1 MKFKKLLGILT
12 SMALSSLICTLAVVL
27 PAHAISNTQSNT
39 TTTTTTSSS
48 RTDAPSSTALKSAL
62 NGYRWAVKHGQVNK
76 ASVLTVV
83 DFTKPSFEKR
93 LWVIDLKNGRVL
105 MHMHVAQGRNTGA
118 IYAKRFSNNPGSHES
133 SPGLF
138 TTQNV
143 YDGKHGE
150 SLRVN
155 GLEKGV
161 NSNALSRAVVIH
173 PAPYV
178 TPSFIK
184 QNGYAGRSWG
194 CFAVNPAKA
203 DKFIGLIKGGSVF
216 YAYAPTEAHDPI
228 VDHALSSAD
237 KASYDAIMHMTS
249 GSSHWFL

>member
-1 MKFKKLLGILT
+1 MRFNKLLSVFKSIG
-12 SMALSSLICTLAVVL
+12 LSCLICTAAVIL
-27 PAHAISNTQSNT
+27 PAHAVSAAQSNT
-39 TTTTTTSSS
+39 KATS
-48 RTDAPSSTALKSAL
+48 RKAVDAPPPAALKSAL
-62 NGYRWAVKHGQVNK
+62 NGYRWAVEHGDVNK
-76 ASVLTVV
+76 ASVLTIV

-93 LWVIDLKNGRVL
+93 LWVIDLKNGRIL
-105 MHMHVAQGRNTGA
+105 MHMHVAQGRDTGA
-118 IYAKRFSNNPGSHES
+118 VYATRFSNAPGSHES

-138 TTQNV
+138 TTEDV

-203 DKFIGLIKGGSVF
+203 DKFIDLIKGGSVF
-216 YAYAPTEAHDPI
+216 FAYAPTEAHDPL
-228 VDHALSSAD
+228 VDHSLSSVD
-237 KASYDAIMHMTS
+237 EELYDVIMHETS
-249 GSSHWFL
+249 NSHWFL

>member
-1 MKFKKLLGILT
+1 MKFKRLSKILAAIA
-12 SMALSSLICTLAVVL
+12 SMSLICTLAVTL
-27 PAHAISNTQSNT
+27 PAHAINATQTNT
-39 TTTTTTSSS
+39 TTTT
-48 RTDAPSSTALKSAL
+48 DAPSPTALKSAL
-62 NGYRWAVKHGQVNK
+62 NGYRWAVEHGQVNK
-76 ASVLTVV
+76 ASVLTIV

-93 LWVIDLKNGRVL
+93 LWVIDLKNGHVL
-105 MHMHVAQGRNTGA
+105 MHMHVAQGRDTGA
-118 IYAKRFSNNPGSHES
+118 VYATRFSNSPGSHES

-138 TTQNV
+138 TTQDV

-161 NSNALSRAVVIH
+161 NSNALGRAVVIH

-203 DKFIGLIKGGSVF
+203 DKFIDLVKGGSVF
-216 YAYAPTEAHDPI
+216 FAYAPTEAHDPL
-228 VDHALSSAD
+228 VNHSLSSGD
-237 KASYDAIMHMTS
+237 EELYDAIMHETS
-249 GSSHWFL
+249 HSHWFF